1 MDVLASPTVIN
12 SLVILIANYKSK
24 NWAVPQKQ
32 RQVEFLHNFAKMA
45 HGNSSFAVD
54 LKIVFKSP
62 ELLQTFKSYLT
73 RDSAAQLLNF
83 CLDIGM

>member
-1 MDVLASPTVIN
+1 MDVLASPAVIN

-24 NWAVPQKQ
+24 NQAMPQKQ
-32 RQVEFLHNFAKMA
+32 PQVEFLHNFAKTV
-45 HGNSSFAVD
+45 HGNSSFALD
-54 LKIVFKSP
+54 LKTVFKSP

-73 RDSAAQLLNF
+73 REGAAYLLSF